1 MFTYSDL
8 RQSKW
13 VKRDSNPRS
22 KTAAVLQTGCLTT
35 GVSLEQDNST
45 HIIIIYIYNARIPSL
60 IIKSLKT
67 EKKLILINV
76 NNKDRFTKSLNKL
89 IFNFVQFFSTSIK
102 DWASLFYTPVFK
114 AELNIFLRPSKP
126 SYSYTFVNP
135 SNPFKLLCNYF

>member
-1 MFTYSDL
+1 M
-8 RQSKW
+8 
-13 VKRDSNPRS
+13 KRDSNPRS

-45 HIIIIYIYNARIPSL
+45 HIIIYIYNARIPSL

-102 DWASLFYTPVFK
+102 D
-114 AELNIFLRPSKP
+114 
-126 SYSYTFVNP
+126 
-135 SNPFKLLCNYF
+135 